1 MNTYRGD
8 ASLITDGGRELPVA
22 ANLVKNAA
30 GSWHGM
36 LTVPDQ
42 SKPIEMVNLQQG
54 TLRVA
59 DGKGE
64 FVRRD
69 ISDWLDSPAGQFR
82 IRIEGNGD
90 APF

>member
-8 ASLITDGGRELPVA
+8 ASLILDGGRELPVA

-36 LTVPDQ
+36 LAVPDQ
-42 SKPIEMVNLQQG
+42 SKPIEMVNLSQG
-54 TLRVA
+54 VLRTEH
-59 DGKGE
+59 GE
-64 FVRRD
+64 CPFVRPD
-69 ISDWLDSPAGQFR
+69 ISDWLDSPVGQFR

-90 APF
+90 SPF